1 MSSRPTIPQP
11 SPTENNN
18 GFKEV
23 LVGYAYFESYNPRGA
38 RVYVPGHKEDYLIPH
53 TPSFNSTTLLDQW
66 IKFRIF
72 TETKKLDPEGPM
84 TVVAPPKT
92 SAKGTIRLMCES
104 VDGVI
109 RTVGDGHLV
118 KDPDNELAARGKT
131 GNFLLELRLQAK
143 GGLPNKPTFIVD
155 KQQPQLGPRL
165 VPREL
170 PKPQPQ
176 QPLQRYPT
184 RNHNQGRNQNQ
195 VPANNSELPLPRHLR
210 PQTCSATR
218 PRPVFHDENNSNPGH
233 RSPPQAPPHHQQY
246 SPPRSYEDHRPRGY
260 TDEFS
265 SSLPGSG
272 RSSASSPE
280 QRSPPRRSPQS
291 HDNSN
296 YTHTRGNRQPTH
308 EDMMLADTVRDL
320 LREPQFREMLIYNCP
335 EVCSRLLTLV

>member
-23 LVGYAYFESYNPRGA
+23 LVGYAYYESYNPRGA
-38 RVYVPGHKEDYLIPH
+38 RVYVPGHTEDYLIPH

-66 IKFRIF
+66 IKFGIF
-72 TETKKLDPEGPM
+72 TETKKLDPEGPP
-84 TVVAPPKT
+84 TVVVSPNL
-92 SAKGTIRLMCES
+92 SARGTIRLMCES
-104 VDGVI
+104 VDNVI
-109 RTVGDGHLV
+109 KTVGDGHIV
-118 KDPDNELAARGKT
+118 KDPDNELAARGIT
-131 GNFLLELRLQAK
+131 GNFLLELRLQVK
-143 GGLPNKPTFIVD
+143 GGLPNRPTFIVD
-155 KQQPQLGPRL
+155 KIQPPLGQRL
-165 VPREL
+165 IPREL

-176 QPLQRYPT
+176 QYQEYPK

-195 VPANNSELPLPRHLR
+195 VPANNSELPRHLR

-246 SPPRSYEDHRPRGY
+246 SPPRSYEDWPRGY

-280 QRSPPRRSPQS
+280 QRSPPRGSPTS
-291 HDNSN
+291 HN
-296 YTHTRGNRQPTH
+296 YSMGPHSTHRGGNRQPTH